1 MSDSTHTVINA
12 LRSSDPNPLIRT
24 TSQAISRE
32 INGSILI
39 LNRSLDEI
47 QQLNPVGSFIWS
59 HLQKK
64 EHTFQDIL
72 TSIYTEFEVDPHQA
86 RLDLIDFLDLLYQRE
101 LVELIL

>member
-86 RLDLIDFLDLLYQRE
+86 RLDLIDFLDLLHQRE

>member
-24 TSQAISRE
+24 TSHAISRE

>member
-1 MSDSTHTVINA
+1 MSDNTHTVINA
-12 LRSSDPNPLIRT
+12 LRSSDLNPLIRA

-59 HLQKK
+59 HLQQK

-72 TSIYTEFEVDPHQA
+72 TSVYTEFEVDPHQA
-86 RLDLIDFLDLLYQRE
+86 RLDLIDFLDLLYQRK
-101 LVELIL
+101 LVELIT